1 VSSRPAIPIE
11 IQREV
16 LFEARHRCAVCCEPT
31 PLERAHIVAWSET
44 KDHSVANL
52 IALCANCHT
61 RADKEHWGAEY
72 LQRYKKNPCALAAN
86 AAPVATAEQQVII
99 DLVVANNPESMTEM
113 QRVRFVSMIAAYA
126 GVRIGDV
133 QLISV
138 SQANSSRLRLSV
150 SKLAATKLSRGF
162 KHHDPMLKAFLDD
175 FQLLQVEEPVPAQ
188 TSYRPR
194 TTDTSEKGLETIIM
208 RHMTGEDG
216 LAVDPAASAEKAPPY
231 GGTGYIAG
239 SPKGYD
245 RAHAL
250 DVPQLFAFLKTTQP
264 EVFKKLGLI
273 DPSDPKDI
281 NRLKFLAR
289 LSTEIGKRGV
299 IDVLRKGVEHGPVHF
314 DLFYWTPSKGNVKAA
329 ALHAQNRF
337 SITRQL
343 AYSMDETR
351 RALDLCL
358 FINGLPIA
366 TFELKNSLT
375 KQTVED
381 AVEQYRRDRD
391 PRERLFEF
399 GRCVVHL
406 AVDDS
411 EVQMCTELKGKGS
424 WFLPFNKGYNDGA
437 GNPPNA
443 QGLKTEYLWKEI
455 LTPAGLTDILENYA
469 QIVEE
474 KDKRTGRK
482 KRKQVWPRYHQLG
495 LVRKALGDVQ
505 NRGAGKCYLIQH
517 SAGSGKSNSI
527 AWLSHQLIG
536 LKRNDKEIF
545 DSVIVVTDRRI
556 LDDQIQKTIKQFM
569 QVGATV
575 GHAEHSGDL
584 RKYIEQGKKIIV
596 STVQKFPFILDEIA
610 TEVGKTFA
618 IVIDEAHSSQG
629 GKTSAAMSEALSGRD
644 QDDAAGPDPEDT
656 VNDALEKRM
665 AARKM
670 LTNASYF
677 AFTAT
682 PKNRTLEMFGEAL
695 PPDAEGKI
703 KHRPFHSYTMK
714 QAIEEGFIL
723 DVLKSYTPVESY
735 YKLVKKTEQDP
746 EFDTKKA
753 QKKLRRYVES
763 HDHAIRLKAE
773 IMVDHF
779 HEQVLATGKI
789 GGQARAM
796 VVCSGI
802 ERAIQ
807 YFHAVKAYLVER
819 KSPYQAIVAFSGEHE
834 YGGVKV
840 SEPSLNGFSSGDI
853 AEKIQEDP
861 YRLLICAD
869 KFQTGYDEP
878 LLHTMYVDKPLSGIK
893 AVQTLS
899 RLNRAHPQKHDCFVL
914 DFQNNSA
921 SITYAFQDYYRTTLL
936 AEETDPNKL
945 HDLKVELDRAQVYS
959 SDQVQSVVELFLAG
973 ADRDKLDPILD
984 TCVDVYVNSL
994 DEDGQ
999 VEFKGKAK
1007 AFCRAYSFLSSII
1020 PYSNAGWEKLS
1031 IMLNL
1036 LTPKLPA
1043 PKEEDLSK
1051 GILEAIDMDSY
1062 RVEKKAAMKI
1072 ALADADAEI
1081 KPAPT
1086 DAAGHRAEPELDHL
1100 SNILKSFNEHFGT
1113 LFTDSDRVVRRIR
1126 EDIAP
1131 KVAADATY
1139 KNAKAN
1145 TPHTARMAHDQA
1157 LNNVMQLL
1165 LKDDTD
1171 VYKQF
1176 VENESFKRFV
1186 SDLVYRQTSTE

>member
-1 VSSRPAIPIE
+1 V
-11 IQREV
+11 
-16 LFEARHRCAVCCEPT
+16 
-31 PLERAHIVAWSET
+31 
-44 KDHSVANL
+44 
-52 IALCANCHT
+52 
-61 RADKEHWGAEY
+61 
-72 LQRYKKNPCALAAN
+72 
-86 AAPVATAEQQVII
+86 
-99 DLVVANNPESMTEM
+99 
-113 QRVRFVSMIAAYA
+113 
-126 GVRIGDV
+126 
-133 QLISV
+133 
-138 SQANSSRLRLSV
+138 
-150 SKLAATKLSRGF
+150 
-162 KHHDPMLKAFLDD
+162 
-175 FQLLQVEEPVPAQ
+175 
-188 TSYRPR
+188 
-194 TTDTSEKGLETIIM
+194 TTDTSEEGLETLIM
-208 RHMTGEDG
+208 RHMTGTDG
-216 LAVDPAASAEKAPPY
+216 LAVVPNRVAERPPPY
-231 GGTGYIAG
+231 GGTGYTAG
-239 SPKGYD
+239 SAQDYD

-250 DVPQLFAFLKTTQP
+250 DVPQLFAFLRATQP
-264 EVFKKLGLI
+264 EAFKKLAI
-273 DPSDPKDI
+273 VDADDTRDI

-289 LSTEIGKRGV
+289 LSGEIGKRGV

-314 DLFYWTPSKGNVKAA
+314 DLFYGTPSPGNAKAER
-329 ALHAQNRF
+329 LHAENRF

-343 AYSMDETR
+343 AYSTDETR

-399 GRCVVHL
+399 GRCVVHF

-411 EVQMCTELKGKGS
+411 EVQMCTELRGKGS
-424 WFLPFNKGYNDGA
+424 WFLPFNKGYHDGA
-437 GNPPNA
+437 SNPPNPY
-443 QGLKTEYLWKEI
+443 GLKTDYLWREV
-455 LTPAGLTDILENYA
+455 LTPAGLTNILENYA

-474 KDKRTGRK
+474 KDPRTGRK

-495 LVRKALGDVQ
+495 VVRQALADV
-505 NRGAGKCYLIQH
+505 RAHGAGKRYLIQH

-527 AWLSHQLIG
+527 AWLAHQLIG
-536 LKRNDKEIF
+536 LKRNDKEVF
-545 DSVIVVTDRRI
+545 DSVIVVTDRRL
-556 LDDQIQKTIKQFM
+556 LDDQIQTTIKQFM

-575 GHAEHSGDL
+575 GHAEDSGDL
-584 RKYIEQGKKIIV
+584 RKFIEEGKKIIV
-596 STVQKFPFILDEIA
+596 STVQKFPRILDEIA
-610 TEVGKTFA
+610 TEGGKTFA

-629 GKTSAAMSEALSGRD
+629 GKTSAAMSQALGAPAED
-644 QDDAAGPDPEDT
+644 EDAGPDPEDT
-656 VNDALEKRM
+656 VNEALARRM

-682 PKNRTLEMFGEAL
+682 PKNKTLEMFGEPL
-695 PPDAEGKI
+695 PPDAEGKV

-714 QAIEEGFIL
+714 QAVEEGFIL
-723 DVLKSYTPVESY
+723 DVLKCYTPVDSY
-735 YKLVKKTEQDP
+735 YKLVKKTEDDP

-779 HEQVLATGKI
+779 HEQVLALGKI

-796 VVCSGI
+796 VVTSGI

-807 YFHAVKAYLVER
+807 YFHAFKAYLVER
-819 KSPYQAIVAFSGEHE
+819 KSPYQAIVAFSGEHD
-834 YGGVKV
+834 YGGARV
-840 SEPSLNGFSSGDI
+840 SEVSLNGFSSGDI
-853 AEKIQEDP
+853 AAKIQTDP
-861 YRLLICAD
+861 YRFLICAD

-914 DFQNNSA
+914 DFQNNSEA
-921 SITYAFQDYYRTTLL
+921 ITFAFQDYYRTTLL

-945 HDLKVELDRAQVYS
+945 HDLKAALDAAQVYS
-959 SDQVQSVVELFLAG
+959 PEQVQQMVELFLGG
-973 ADRDKLDPILD
+973 ADRDQLDPILD
-984 TCVDVYVNSL
+984 ACVAVYVDRL

-999 VEFKGKAK
+999 VDFKGKAK
-1007 AFCRAYSFLSSII
+1007 VFCRTYGFLSSVI
-1020 PYSNAGWEKLS
+1020 PYSNAGWETLS
-1031 IMLNL
+1031 IFLDL

-1043 PKEEDLSK
+1043 PKEEDLAK
-1051 GILEAIDMDSY
+1051 GILEAIDMDNY

-1072 ALADADAEI
+1072 ALADKDAEI
-1081 KPAPT
+1081 EPAPT
-1086 DAAGHRAEPELDHL
+1086 DAHRHKPEPEMDRL
-1100 SNILKSFNEHFGT
+1100 SNILKTFNEQFGT
-1113 LFTDSDRVVRRIR
+1113 LFTDSDRVAQRIR
-1126 EDIAP
+1126 DDIAP
-1131 KVAADATY
+1131 KVAADAAY
-1139 KNAKAN
+1139 QNAKEN

-1157 LNNVMQLL
+1157 LAKVMQHL
-1165 LKDDTD
+1165 LKDDTQ

-1186 SDLVYRQTSTE
+1186 GDMVYAITSQG